1 MRKLLIG
8 LAGGL
13 TLGYAILRARD
24 ALRDLRSPAQAVVQD
39 ASAYG
44 RARRGLLLVGIA
56 RSSAALAWSA
66 FAAGPW
72 LRRRGGPRDS
82 RTRRVTLA
90 VGATVLSFF
99 MDLPADYVDDHVLER
114 RFGLSKQS
122 ANAWFADRVKAL
134 AVMLVA
140 AVVLLE
146 LFVALAQRAP
156 RRWPLIAT
164 LFAGPLLV
172 VANLIVPALILPLFN
187 TFEPLRGPLEERLR
201 ALATRYGVGDAQILK
216 VDMSRQT
223 EKANAYVT
231 GLFGT
236 HRIVI
241 GDTLLDS
248 FDDDA
253 VEFVV
258 AHELGHYVHR
268 DVWRSVAVGTLASGF
283 MLYVAGALARRG
295 ADEPPGNVDALARLL
310 FYANVIGLA
319 LGPPLAALSR
329 SREWAADRFAVE
341 ATATPAAGV
350 RAFTRLRERNLAE
363 DEQPRWMELLFSSHP
378 SLGARIRVLAAA
390 DALSAGPSGPA
401 KDSETRPPA
410 TTTDN

>member
-1 MRKLLIG
+1 MRKLLLG

-13 TLGYAILRARD
+13 TLGYAIIRARD
-24 ALRDLRSPAQAVVQD
+24 ALSDLRNPAEPVEQD
-39 ASAYG
+39 AGAYG
-44 RARRGLLLVGIA
+44 RARRRLMLVGIVRA
-56 RSSAALAWSA
+56 SAALAWTA

-72 LRRRGGPRDS
+72 LRQRGGARDG
-82 RTRRVTLA
+82 RLRRVALA
-90 VGATVLSFF
+90 VAGTLLAFAI
-99 MDLPADYVDDHVLER
+99 DLPADYVDDHVLER
-114 RFGLSKQS
+114 RYGLSKQS
-122 ANAWFADRVKAL
+122 GGAWLADRVKGL
-134 AVMLVA
+134 GVMLVA
-140 AVVLLE
+140 TVVLLE

-164 LFAGPLLV
+164 LFTGPLLV
-172 VANLIVPALILPLFN
+172 VANLIVPSLILPLFN

-201 ALATRYGVGDAQILK
+201 ALATRYGVGDAHILK

-236 HRIVI
+236 HRIVV
-241 GDTLLDS
+241 GDTLLES

-253 VEFVV
+253 IEFVV

-268 DVWRSVAVGTLASGF
+268 DVWRSVAIGTLASGF
-283 MLYVAGALARRG
+283 MLYVAGGLARRG
-295 ADEPPGNVDALARLL
+295 TDEPPGNVDALARLL
-310 FYANVIGLA
+310 FYANVVGLA

-341 ATATPAAGV
+341 ATSMPAAGV

-378 SLGARIRVLAAA
+378 SLGARIRALAAA
-390 DALSAGPSGPA
+390 DALSAASGSA

-410 TTTDN
+410 ATTDS